1 SVARGNREQKSG
13 SAGSGSIE
21 QKLGSVARGNRE
33 QKLGNVARGNREQ
46 KSGSAG
52 SGSIEQKLVS
62 AASVTKEQNYAASA
76 AWKAAAPNILE
87 HLTVNRRSP
96 ASAGNALTGCC
107 VFPALPDPVCF
118 REKPHYI
125 KGPEDRGKPNTCR

>member
-1 SVARGNREQKSG
+1 MVHVYREQKL
-13 SAGSGSIE
+13 I
-21 QKLGSVARGNRE
+21 SVARGNRE
-33 QKLGNVARGNREQ
+33 QKLDSVARGNREQ
-46 KSGSAG
+46 KLISVARGNREQKLISAA

-107 VFPALPDPVCF
+107 VSPALPDPVCF